1 MNQVVQ
7 PRKEDCASRS
17 HRLFRPFDYN
27 MRDCSPSR
35 WHPTLL
41 ELLLT
46 TQVRSGSVRRPA
58 GGTLCIWSSHL
69 PRVQGS
75 HPRLLRVL
83 PWQPSESSPVSH
95 SLVNFVEISR
105 HRFLENSA
113 DFRRSCRSV
122 LTTTTSSEVCHVR
135 EMRSKSSCLIPV
147 SSNSRL
153 SEESLDETPDQDYV
167 KDSSC

>member
-1 MNQVVQ
+1 MKQVVR

-17 HRLFRPFDYN
+17 HPLFRPSDYN
-27 MRDCSPSR
+27 MRDYSPNR
-35 WHPTLL
+35 WHLTHL
-41 ELLLT
+41 EPRLT
-46 TQVRSGSVRRPA
+46 TQGCAESVRRLA
-58 GGTLCIWSSHL
+58 GGTLCMWSSPIPH
-69 PRVQGS
+69 VQGS
-75 HPRLLRVL
+75 HPRRLRVL

-95 SLVNFVEISR
+95 SLVSFVAISG
-105 HRFLENSA
+105 HRSLENSA

-167 KDSSC
+167 QDSSC

>member
-1 MNQVVQ
+1 MKQVVR

-17 HRLFRPFDYN
+17 HPLFRPSDYN
-27 MRDCSPSR
+27 MRDYSPNR
-35 WHPTLL
+35 WRLTHL
-41 ELLLT
+41 EPRLT
-46 TQVRSGSVRRPA
+46 TQGCAESVRRLA
-58 GGTLCIWSSHL
+58 GGTLCMWSSPIPH
-69 PRVQGS
+69 VQGS
-75 HPRLLRVL
+75 HPRRLRVL

-95 SLVNFVEISR
+95 SLVSFVGISG

-135 EMRSKSSCLIPV
+135 AMRSKSSCLIPV

-153 SEESLDETPDQDYV
+153 SEELLDETPDQEYMKV
-167 KDSSC
+167 SSC

>member
-7 PRKEDCASRS
+7 PRKEDCASQS
-17 HRLFRPFDYN
+17 HPLFRPSDYN

-41 ELLLT
+41 EPRLP
-46 TQVRSGSVRRPA
+46 TQDRSTSVRRLA
-58 GGTLCIWSSHL
+58 GGTLCIWSSPLPQVQGRH
-69 PRVQGS
+69 PRV
-75 HPRLLRVL
+75 LRVL

-95 SLVNFVEISR
+95 SLVSFAGISGLQ
-105 HRFLENSA
+105 FLENSA

-122 LTTTTSSEVCHVR
+122 LTTTTSSEACHAR
-135 EMRSKSSCLIPV
+135 AMRSMSSCSIRA

-153 SEESLDETPDQDYV
+153 SEESLDETPNQEYM